1 MPHRAR
7 DIKGAAG
14 TLMARLYL
22 EAVFHLEFKRLFP
35 HLGHT
40 TACVRS
46 MCSQEDAMFLHS
58 QRSEQLATLAAQV
71 SAADEAT
78 TQLFSEIVVATARR
92 LWAPGEAAKA
102 TQLHDLI
109 EAGALTQAALSLIDL
124 ELPLWKLRR
133 IAYDEGEW
141 HCAMSRRRELPEWLD
156 QAVEARHASLTLAI
170 LGAYIETVG
179 QTELSREPRRPAV
192 PQTRAE
198 QYEPLY
204 RENFA

>member
-1 MPHRAR
+1 
-7 DIKGAAG
+7 
-14 TLMARLYL
+14 MARLYL

-35 HLGHT
+35 QLRHA
-40 TACVRS
+40 TACVRFMS
-46 MCSQEDAMFLHS
+46 TQENAMSLHS
-58 QRSEQLATLAAQV
+58 GRPEQLATLAAQV
-71 SAADEAT
+71 GAAEEAT

-109 EAGALTQAALSLIDL
+109 EAGALTQAALNLIDL

-141 HCAMSRRRELPEWLD
+141 HCAMSRQRELPEWLD
-156 QAVEARHASLTLAI
+156 QAVEATHASLTLAI
-170 LGAYIETVG
+170 LGAYLETVE
-179 QTELSREPRRPAV
+179 QIELSREPSRSSV

-198 QYEPLY
+198 QYEPLSC
-204 RENFA
+204 ENFA

>member
-1 MPHRAR
+1 M
-7 DIKGAAG
+7 
-14 TLMARLYL
+14 LL
-22 EAVFHLEFKRLFP
+22 HL
-35 HLGHT
+35 
-40 TACVRS
+40 
-46 MCSQEDAMFLHS
+46 

-102 TQLHDLI
+102 TELHDLI
-109 EAGALTQAALSLIDL
+109 EAGALTQAALNLIDL

-141 HCAMSRRRELPEWLD
+141 HCAMSRQRELPEWLD

-170 LGAYIETVG
+170 LGAYIETVE
-179 QTELSREPRRPAV
+179 QIELSREPSRSSV

-204 RENFA
+204 CENFA

>member
-1 MPHRAR
+1 M
-7 DIKGAAG
+7 
-14 TLMARLYL
+14 LL
-22 EAVFHLEFKRLFP
+22 HL
-35 HLGHT
+35 
-40 TACVRS
+40 
-46 MCSQEDAMFLHS
+46 

-102 TQLHDLI
+102 TELHDLI
-109 EAGALTQAALSLIDL
+109 EAGALTQAALNLIDL

-133 IAYDEGEW
+133 IAYDEGKW
-141 HCAMSRRRELPEWLD
+141 HCAMSRQRELPEWLD

-179 QTELSREPRRPAV
+179 QIELSREPGRPSV

-198 QYEPLY
+198 QYVPLY
-204 RENFA
+204 RKNFA

>member
-1 MPHRAR
+1 
-7 DIKGAAG
+7 
-14 TLMARLYL
+14 
-22 EAVFHLEFKRLFP
+22 
-35 HLGHT
+35 
-40 TACVRS
+40 
-46 MCSQEDAMFLHS
+46 MCSQEGTMFLHS
-58 QRSEQLATLAAQV
+58 QRSEQLATLAEQV

-78 TQLFSEIVVATARR
+78 SELFSEIVVATARR
-92 LWAPGEAAKA
+92 LWVPGEAAKA
-102 TQLHDLI
+102 AQLHDLI
-109 EAGALTQAALSLIDL
+109 EAGALTEAALSLIEL

-141 HCAMSRRRELPEWLD
+141 HCAMSRQRELPEWLD

-179 QTELSREPRRPAV
+179 QIELSREPSRPSV

-204 RENFA
+204 CENFA

>member
-1 MPHRAR
+1 
-7 DIKGAAG
+7 
-14 TLMARLYL
+14 MARLYL
-22 EAVFHLEFKRLFP
+22 EPVFHLEFKRLLP
-35 HLGHT
+35 HLRHT
-40 TACVRS
+40 TASVRS
-46 MCSQEDAMFLHS
+46 MCSQEAAMFPNS
-58 QRSEQLATLAAQV
+58 QRPEQLAALAGQV

-78 TQLFSEIVVATARR
+78 SQLFSEVVVATARR

-141 HCAMSRRRELPEWLD
+141 YCAMSRQRELPEWLD
-156 QAVEARHASLTLAI
+156 QAVETRHASLTLAI

-179 QTELSREPRRPAV
+179 QIELSREPSRPSV
-192 PQTRAE
+192 PQTRAG

-204 RENFA
+204 CENFA

>member
-1 MPHRAR
+1 MSFNNYRNHRVHLWRTYIFGSLSHSNSNGCFLTLGTAPQCAR
-7 DIKGAAG
+7 PK
-14 TLMARLYL
+14 YN
-22 EAVFHLEFKRLFP
+22 
-35 HLGHT
+35 
-40 TACVRS
+40 
-46 MCSQEDAMFLHS
+46 QENAMFLHS
-58 QRSEQLATLAAQV
+58 NRSEQLAALAGQV

-78 TQLFSEIVVATARR
+78 SELFSEIVVATARR

-109 EAGALTQAALSLIDL
+109 EAGALTQAALSLIEL

-141 HCAMSRRRELPEWLD
+141 HCAMSRQRELPEWLD
-156 QAVEARHASLTLAI
+156 QAVETRHASLTLAI

-179 QTELSREPRRPAV
+179 QIELSRESSRPSV

-204 RENFA
+204 CENFA